1 MAGLDEYPAAEANIA
16 VSTDAAGVPLIT
28 VSGELDVSNAD
39 ELKDAVTTALA
50 RDGERVVFDLGELQF
65 MDSAGIAVLLFA
77 SQRASVILREPSQV
91 VRRVV
96 ELTGLDQVLA
106 IEP

>member
-1 MAGLDEYPAAEANIA
+1 MADLDQYPTAEANIA
-16 VSTDAAGVPLIT
+16 VSTDATGAPLIT

-39 ELKDAVTTALA
+39 ELKEAVTAAIA
-50 RDGERVVFDLGELQF
+50 RNSERVVFDLRELQF

-77 SQRASVILREPSQV
+77 SERASVVLREPSQV